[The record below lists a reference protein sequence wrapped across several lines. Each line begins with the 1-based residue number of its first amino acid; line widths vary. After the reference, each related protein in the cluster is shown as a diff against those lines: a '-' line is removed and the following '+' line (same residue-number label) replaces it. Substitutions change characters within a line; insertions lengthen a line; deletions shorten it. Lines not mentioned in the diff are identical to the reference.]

1 MFEPKAVVRAFEE
14 ATGIRLEPRSHDEW
28 FEKLHPAGRLLP
40 RVELYESSPEA
51 EDRFG
56 GRYFVRVF
64 ERDDPDEGVRDGG
77 LECTLPER
85 GPQEWNVAASAKRAN
100 VDVTFWVEADAIT
113 PEMEAAWAELTA
125 FLYRL

>member
-1 MFEPKAVVRAFEE
+1 VFEPKAVVHAFEE
-14 ATGIRLEPRSHDEW
+14 ATGIRLEPRAHDEW
-28 FEKLHPAGRLLP
+28 FERLHPVGRVLP

-56 GRYFVRVF
+56 GRFFVRAV
-64 ERDDPDEGVRDGG
+64 ERDDPDEGVRDRG

-85 GPQEWNVAASAKRAN
+85 GPQEWNVSGSAKRAN
-100 VDVTFWVEADAIT
+100 VDVTLWVEADEIR
-113 PEMEAAWAELTA
+113 PEMEATWAELTA